1 MSAAWRLPDVLS
13 LLHAQVERSGVGA
26 VLAGGGNPSGL
37 GQLSGYFALVCLSR
51 FLTKLGDYG
60 GALDAL
66 RPLKIFSTDGT
77 TYGRIPKAH
86 ISVQYYAAFALM
98 MARAYEDAFRVLHR
112 ALALFQRLHNVLGD
126 RDREP
131 SGGAH
136 VQKTAEKMLALL
148 ALCVAVLPSASV
160 DEIVRR
166 PLRERFAEPMERVTA
181 GDAAEVE
188 ALFAMAAPGYF
199 AWAPAAPAAAGG
211 DAAAAAG
218 AADGDGDAGDTPSA
232 AFNFHLAQLQKDV
245 AQRTGGFG
253 GLRAFLR
260 LYTNI
265 DLGKLAEGAAMTN
278 DEVRCV
284 RRARA
289 DARAR
294 ALARCWPA
302 ADTRASP
309 AARCPTPAVLSLP
322 RAAPPRARASQLRAH
337 LV

>member
-1 MSAAWRLPDVLS
+1 LCLSRAQAWNAYKAFFETALESTVALPPVWVHDIFSDLVYLYQQFHELRAGGPLDDDDDGARAACCVRRPPPLPPQPPPRRRPPLARRALPPRAGDSPPVALGAATEAEVSAAWRLPDVLS

-199 AWAPAAPAAAGG
+199 
-211 DAAAAAG
+211 
-218 AADGDGDAGDTPSA
+218 
-232 AFNFHLAQLQKDV
+232 
-245 AQRTGGFG
+245 
-253 GLRAFLR
+253 
-260 LYTNI
+260 
-265 DLGKLAEGAAMTN
+265 
-278 DEVRCV
+278 
-284 RRARA
+284 
-289 DARAR
+289 
-294 ALARCWPA
+294 
-302 ADTRASP
+302 
-309 AARCPTPAVLSLP
+309 
-322 RAAPPRARASQLRAH
+322 
-337 LV
+337 